1 MLPDDLQQL
10 ISAGETLDVEF
21 RGEAQAACSDQ
32 ELLEAVVALANRPG
46 DAPGRLLLGVEDDG
60 RVTGARPRHG
70 ETTDCARLVAYL
82 ANRTR
87 PSHRCQAELVTH
99 AGTGLPVLCVEVP
112 AARPPIGT
120 ADGRYLRRALTA
132 KGKPADQPYLFH
144 EMQAQQVNR
153 AILDYSALTLPEA
166 LWDDLDP
173 LEFERFRRCIRES
186 LGRGEEALLA
196 LSDRDLARA
205 LGAVEPAANGG
216 ATLRVLALLL
226 FGAEEGIRRLLP
238 THEVAFQV
246 LAGTEVRANDFY
258 RRPLLRV
265 MDEGMQRFRA
275 QYRED
280 ELLVGA
286 QRVGVPNLSEKA
298 FREGLANALV
308 HRDYA
313 KLGAVHVQWHGDKV
327 RISSPGGFPEGVQI
341 GNLLVTA
348 PKPRNPLL
356 AEAFKRAGLVE
367 RTSRGID
374 TIFEQVLRAGRP
386 APSYACTTAVDVVLD
401 IPEGRADLDFARFV
415 VLENRAGH
423 PLGLPELMV
432 LERLRGQARLG
443 PEEAAEL
450 TQLPVAESA
459 TTLARLEAFGLVVG
473 KGDGLKTL
481 YHLTPDAA
489 GRMRLEPPV
498 LAADEPG
505 AEDKSRLIL
514 EYVRQNGR
522 IKREEVAELCTVSP
536 RQATYLLDKLVQA
549 GGLVREGERRGV
561 CYKLPEAG

>member
-1 MLPDDLQQL
+1 MTSEELQQL
-10 ISAGETLDVEF
+10 IVAGETLDVEF
-21 RGEAQAACSDQ
+21 RGEAGGPCSDT

-46 DAPGRLLLGVEDDG
+46 DAPGCLLVGVEDDG
-60 RVTGARPRHG
+60 RVTGMRPRHG
-70 ETTDCARLVAYL
+70 DTTDCTRLVAYL

-87 PSHRCQAELVTH
+87 PSHRCQAEIVTH
-99 AGTGLPVLCVEVP
+99 ADSGLPVLRITIP

-132 KGKPADQPYLFH
+132 RGRPADQPYLFH

-166 LWDDLDP
+166 TWDDLDA
-173 LEFERFRRCIRES
+173 LEFERFRRCIREN
-186 LGRGEEALLA
+186 LGRGEEALLTLA
-196 LSDRDLARA
+196 DRDLARA
-205 LGAVEPAANGG
+205 IGAAEPAAHGG

-226 FGAEEGIRRLLP
+226 FGSEEGLRRLLP

-298 FREGLANALV
+298 FREGMANALV

-313 KLGAVHVQWHGDKV
+313 RLGAIHVQWHGDKV
-327 RISSPGGFPEGVQI
+327 RISSPGGFPEGVQLS
-341 GNLLVTA
+341 NLLVTA

-386 APSYACTTAVDVVLD
+386 APSYDCTTAVDVVLD

-423 PLGLPELMV
+423 PLGLPELM
-432 LERLRGQARLG
+432 LLDRLRAQARLG
-443 PEEAAEL
+443 AEEAAEL
-450 TQLPVAESA
+450 TQLPLAESA
-459 TTLARLEAFGLVVG
+459 ATLARLEEFGLAVG

-481 YHLTPDAA
+481 YHLTPAAA

-514 EYVRQNGR
+514 DYVRQNGQ

-536 RQATYLLDKLVQA
+536 RQASYLLDKLVLA
-549 GGLVREGERRGV
+549 GELRREGERRGV
-561 CYKLPEAG
+561 CYKLSISN